1 MTTTNHPA
9 VGRIGPYRA
18 VHLSK
23 ILDPATETRR
33 CAIRRHE
40 APVLGVTDYHSEIDI
55 MSHLGTH
62 VEAPCH
68 HGALTKDVTALPF
81 THYMGRGVLLR
92 LDTCGPRA
100 LITRADLEAAA
111 GGRIRPGDVLVLDS
125 PYHSEPFVVSNAD
138 GRPQLS
144 REAAEW
150 FVERQVKAVGFGDG
164 IAIENNPEHCVAC
177 HDLMLGNDI
186 LFIEVMRNI
195 GQLRDDVFLVIFQP
209 LPIRGLDSSP
219 VNVVALEGVPGFAT
233 EVNPK

>member
-1 MTTTNHPA
+1 MKSTPQPA
-9 VGRIGPYRA
+9 VGRIGPYR
-18 VHLSK
+18 VIHLSK
-23 ILDPATETRR
+23 ILDPATEKRR
-33 CAIRRHE
+33 CAVRRHE

-92 LDTCGPRA
+92 LNTCAPRA
-100 LITRADLEAAA
+100 LITRADLAAA
-111 GGRIRPGDVLVLDS
+111 DGGRCQPGDVLVLDS
-125 PYHSEPFVVSNAD
+125 PYHSEPFVVSAAD
-138 GRPQLS
+138 ERPQLS

-150 FVERQVKAVGFGDG
+150 FVEKRVKAVGFGDG
-164 IAIENNPEHCVAC
+164 VAIENNPEHCVAC

-186 LFIEVMRNI
+186 LFIEVMQNI
-195 GQLRDDVFLVIFQP
+195 GQLRDDVFLVMFQP

-219 VNVVALEGVPGFAT
+219 VNAIAIEGVPGFAP
-233 EVNPK
+233 EENQ